1 MSKNSGIIPGII
13 ACVLAI
19 LGMFTIGTLF
29 IPLAAVVALIGTLV
43 AVKSKNI
50 GGIGVVI
57 LAWIL
62 TIVGFALSP
71 VLLGIMGVSM
81 AS

>member
-1 MSKNSGIIPGII
+1 MKKNSGIIPGII

-29 IPLAAVVALIGTLV
+29 VPLAVLVALIGTII
-43 AVKSKNI
+43 AVRSRNA
-50 GGIGVVI
+50 GGIGVAL

-62 TIVGFALSP
+62 TVVGLLLSP
-71 VLLGIMGVSM
+71 VLLSLLGFA